1 MVVGRHKSCQMCI
14 RSKCSLAE
22 RGPRRRFRLE
32 IAGVTVA
39 NAVVEATL
47 AGIAA
52 NLDAVAAHTV
62 IPDAIVEFVS
72 KRVAAPQSGTPAG
85 RAERPRRAPRFRYNS
100 GL

>member
-62 IPDAIVEFVS
+62 IPDDQAFVDAISWNRQGSEDEQPSRS
-72 KRVAAPQSGTPAG
+72 KP
-85 RAERPRRAPRFRYNS
+85 
-100 GL
+100 